1 MGAGE
6 WARIANGVGGCD
18 DEGAMRLS
26 DLMHEDGYPR
36 APTQEQ
42 WDRLSSEERQTV
54 VDVLPG
60 EVTDAEQAM
69 PEGDRHFR
77 PKVQALDALRGHF
90 NRLRRQVYVAS
101 ELPIYYP
108 GARRFAPDLLVVF
121 DVEDHARD
129 KFVVS
134 HEGKGL
140 DWVME
145 VHVGGDRKKD
155 AVLNVERYASLG
167 IPEYFIFDGGRHELL
182 GFRLSEDGGRYVP
195 IPSKG
200 GRLSSRSLGLDLHV
214 EDGRL
219 RFLHGNGLVLESSE
233 LIQRLETQMEEL
245 RTRAEAEQAMVE
257 STRLRNQ
264 ELERRLAEAQK
275 ELEQL
280 RRR

>member
-1 MGAGE
+1 
-6 WARIANGVGGCD
+6 
-18 DEGAMRLS
+18 MRLS

-42 WDRLSSEERQTV
+42 WDRLSQEERQEV

-90 NRLRRQVYVAS
+90 KRLRRQVYVAS

-129 KFVVS
+129 KYVVS

-145 VHVGGDRKKD
+145 IHVGGDRKKD

-182 GFRLSEDGGRYVP
+182 GFRLPDDGGSYVP
-195 IPSKG
+195 ITSEG
-200 GRLSSRSLGLDLHV
+200 GRMRSRSLGLDLHV
-214 EDGRL
+214 EQGPL

-233 LIQRLETQMEEL
+233 LIQRLEIQMEEF
-245 RTRAEAEQAMVE
+245 RQRSEADQAIAEGERRRREEAEK
-257 STRLRNQ
+257 
-264 ELERRLAEAQK
+264 RLAEAQK
-275 ELEQL
+275 ELEAL